1 MAMLGAGT
9 FIYVMARALPRV
21 GERVMPGTAAQFMD
35 AWIGKIP
42 FAKVDAFLSGLLEK
56 ALRKIKVYVLK
67 VDNKV
72 SAHLNTFKPS
82 RKAAKPGIFEVSRR
96 SGDIKES

>member
-1 MAMLGAGT
+1 L
-9 FIYVMARALPRV
+9 
-21 GERVMPGTAAQFMD
+21 
-35 AWIGKIP
+35 
-42 FAKVDAFLSGLLEK
+42 LSGLLEK